1 MWFLARVSAPGAE
14 PGTFDVEYEDDGNRE
29 AMVPVEEL
37 RLVGVDVAEDEAAS
51 AAPPKPLP
59 LPLEGLLQ
67 LSGLIGGGGEEE
79 DDDDVDGQEEGSGGG
94 GGGKVPRTIVHRQ
107 QPRQR
112 GRVDGDLRGEGK
124 SAEDEDEVDGEGGAF
139 VLEGGHD
146 RLASGGGIRGIRFLR
161 KSQRA

>member
-1 MWFLARVSAPGAE
+1 MWFSARVSAPGAE
-14 PGTFDVEYEDDGNRE
+14 PGTFDVEYVDDGNSE
-29 AMVPVEEL
+29 AAVPVEEL

-67 LSGLIGGGGEEE
+67 LSGLGGGEEE
-79 DDDDVDGQEEGSGGG
+79 DDDDVDGQEESSGGG
-94 GGGKVPRTIVHRQ
+94 GSGKVPRTIVHRQ

-112 GRVDGDLRGEGK
+112 GRVGSIPQGDEK
-124 SAEDEDEVDGEGGAF
+124 TAEDEADGEGGAF

>member
-1 MWFLARVSAPGAE
+1 MCPDGA
-14 PGTFDVEYEDDGNRE
+14 TSHCQ
-29 AMVPVEEL
+29 VEEL
-37 RLVGVDVAEDEAAS
+37 RSQIELSS
-51 AAPPKPLP
+51 AFRCSE
-59 LPLEGLLQ
+59 LEGLLQ
-67 LSGLIGGGGEEE
+67 LSGLIGGGEEE
-79 DDDDVDGQEEGSGGG
+79 EDDDVDGQEEGSGGG
-94 GGGKVPRTIVHRQ
+94 GSGKVPRTIVHRQ